1 MAGLDLTYFND
12 MLKDWYTGQRV
23 EKMLYEDN
31 AFLAL
36 VPKVTK
42 FPGKGLPIP
51 ILYGNPQ
58 TTSADFTTAAANLA
72 TGYSR
77 VEQFY
82 LTRVKRYGFAQID
95 GETIKAT
102 ESDEGAFL
110 KAATTE
116 IDGVMHQMKRDIAI
130 RLFRTGWGEM
140 GQVGSISGSTIT
152 LKYVEDVANFEVG
165 QQLMFADDATSPGS
179 NDMRGSGS
187 PSTLSLTG
195 VNRATGVL
203 TFSAAVST
211 ITGGGG
217 SVTADDYIYL
227 KADRQTAASGAV
239 RRCIA
244 GLEDWCPASAPTSTA
259 FFAVD
264 RSVDTR
270 LGGLRL
276 DATDGRPIE
285 EALLDGATLAGRE
298 GQKLTHFFMSYT
310 KFAALEKSLHGKV
323 VYDTVKGSGNV
334 GFNSIVIRGPRGDI
348 KCVADQNCPSNRAF
362 GVNFDY
368 LKLYSLG
375 PLVRQINDDGLM
387 LLRDSSSDS
396 VIGRFGFMG
405 NLGCSA
411 PGSLINIQVA

>member
-1 MAGLDLTYFND
+1 MAGMDLTYFND

-42 FPGKGLPIP
+42 FPGKGMPIP

-58 TTSADFTTAAANLA
+58 TTSADFTTASAALA

-130 RLFRTGWGEM
+130 RLFRTGWGEI
-140 GQVGSISGSTIT
+140 GQVGSSSGSTIT
-152 LKYVEDVANFEVG
+152 LKYIEDVANFEVG
-165 QQLMFADDATSPGS
+165 QVVVFSDDANGPGA
-179 NDMRGSGS
+179 NDLRDSGD
-187 PSTLSLTG
+187 TLTVSG
-195 VNRATGVL
+195 VNRATGVI
-203 TFSAAVST
+203 TFSAAVSG
-211 ITGGGG
+211 ISGL
-217 SVTADDYIYL
+217 ANDDYIFL
-227 KADRQTAASGAV
+227 KGDRATAASGAV
-239 RRCIA
+239 RKCIA
-244 GLEDWCPASAPTSTA
+244 GLEDWDPASAPASTS
-259 FFAVD
+259 FFGVD
-264 RSVDTR
+264 RTADTR

-285 EALLDGATLAGRE
+285 EALMDGASLAGRE
-298 GQKLTHFFMSYT
+298 GQKISHYFMSYA
-310 KFAALEKSLHGKV
+310 KFASLEKSLHGKV

-348 KCVADQNCPSNRAF
+348 KCVADQNCPSSRVF

-387 LLRDSSSDS
+387 LLRDSTSDS
-396 VIGRFGFMG
+396 VVGRFGFMG